1 MSNTKKAP
9 SAIPASLGGLDLF
22 GLFASLCV
30 IAIHTSPLTSFS
42 GTADLVWTR
51 ILARVAVPFFLM
63 RTGYFLQDRPLLPF
77 LGKLLRL
84 YGIAVLL
91 YLPVNLYA
99 GHFQGLDI
107 GGYCRILL
115 FDGTFY
121 HLWYL
126 PACLTGVCAISLLLR
141 RLSFKA
147 VTAISLILYGFGLL
161 GDSYYGLTQNN
172 IFLQSLY
179 EILFSLFSYTR
190 NGIFYAPIFLIM
202 GIGIRRSHKSFK
214 KSVLAAGLTLSL
226 TALCVEGF
234 LVHHMGLPRHDS
246 MYVSLL
252 PCMYF
257 LFRILLTLRFRSV
270 RTLRGIATCVYV
282 IHPLCIVAVRGA
294 AKLFRQESLLVDNS
308 LLHYLAVCIL
318 SLICATAWGRAVKIA
333 RILWQR
339 TAARPAAQS
348 RARNRTEERQFVQ
361 GRARNWTK
369 GRQFAYGRA
378 WIELDMD
385 NLRANVAALQSLL
398 PEGCQLMPVVKANAY
413 GHGAVLIAR
422 ELNRLRIRS
431 FAVASL
437 EEGVKLRRHG
447 IRGEILILGYTH
459 PRQFPLLRRYR
470 LTQTLID
477 RSYAELL
484 NAYGRKIKVHVK
496 IDTGMRRLGE
506 RCENREDLQYIYSRP
521 NLIVTGTYTHLC
533 ADEESTPRDVL
544 FTKTQA
550 AAFYAA
556 VANLEAKG
564 FSCGKIHLLAS
575 YGLLRYPQFAGDY
588 ARTGIALY
596 GVLSRRKDLADCPVS
611 LAPVLS
617 VKARVALIKELYAGE
632 SAGYGLQ
639 YTAPADRRIA
649 VLSIGYADGIPRSLS
664 CGKGHVLIRG
674 HRAPIIGCICMDQT
688 LVDVTAIPDVSPG
701 DTAVLIGVS
710 EDQEISAYDLAEAS
724 DTITN
729 ELLSRLGS
737 RLTGTL
743 RSSVVSRES
752 NR

>member
-1 MSNTKKAP
+1 MSNTRENT
-9 SAIPASLGGLDLF
+9 LGGLDLF
-22 GLFASLCV
+22 GLFASLSV
-30 IAIHTSPLTSFS
+30 IAIHTSPLASLC
-42 GTADLVWTR
+42 GAADLVWTR

-63 RTGYFLQDRPLLPF
+63 RTGYFLQDRPLLP
-77 LGKLLRL
+77 LLCKLLRL

-107 GGYCRILL
+107 GGYCRMLL
-115 FDGTFY
+115 FDGTLY

-126 PACLTGVCAISLLLR
+126 PACLTGVCVISLLLR

-147 VTAISLILYGFGLL
+147 VTALSLILYGFGLL
-161 GDSYYGLTQNN
+161 GDSYYGLTQNS
-172 IFLQSLY
+172 IFLHGLY

-190 NGIFYAPIFLIM
+190 NGIFYAPVFLIM
-202 GIGIRRSHKSFK
+202 GIGIRRSQTSPR

-226 TALCVEGF
+226 TALYVEG
-234 LVHHMGLPRHDS
+234 LIVHHMGSPRHDS

-270 RTLRGIATCVYV
+270 RALRSIATCVYV
-282 IHPLCIVAVRGA
+282 IHPLCIIAVRGA
-294 AKLFRQESLLVDNS
+294 AKLFRQESLFVDNS

-318 SLICATAWGRAVKIA
+318 SLVCAVAWDRTVKIA
-333 RILWQR
+333 GILWQR
-339 TAARPAAQS
+339 TAARPTAPDCARNRTGRGQFAQD
-348 RARNRTEERQFVQ
+348 RARNRTERRRFTQ
-361 GRARNWTK
+361 
-369 GRQFAYGRA
+369 GRA
-378 WIELDMD
+378 WIELDMN
-385 NLRANVAALQSLL
+385 NLHANITALQSLL
-398 PEGCQLMPVVKANAY
+398 PEGCLLMPVVKANAY

-437 EEGVKLRRHG
+437 EEGMELRRHG

-477 RSYAELL
+477 RSYAELM
-484 NAYGRKIKVHVK
+484 NAYGKKIKVHVK

-544 FTKTQA
+544 FTKAQA

-564 FSCGKIHLLAS
+564 FSCGRTHLLAS

-596 GVLSRRKDLADCPVS
+596 GVLSRRKDLVACPIP
-611 LAPVLS
+611 LAPILS
-617 VKARVALIKELYAGE
+617 VRTRVVLTKELYAGE

-639 YTAPADRRIA
+639 YTAPTDRRIA

-688 LVDVTAIPDVSPG
+688 LVDITAIPDVSPG
-701 DTAVLIGVS
+701 DVATLIGTS
-710 EDQEISAYDLAEAS
+710 GDLEITAYDLAETS

-737 RLTGTL
+737 RLRRTL